1 MPLYNPATMLIIYL
15 SPQPTALFDYVD
27 SVDGRNIARSGQ
39 ALAKDLARL
48 GTQVVAVVPWQ
59 VLAWQLP

>member
-1 MPLYNPATMLIIYL
+1 MLIIYL

-27 SVDGRNIARSGQ
+27 SVDGRNIARRGQ